1 MNRELLIKN
10 FVGLTYVSNRERIT
24 VDSFPEKNGK
34 LFCNLSTKEG
44 SWELPVSTGLIG
56 NLMEMRAEYGE

>member
-1 MNRELLIKN
+1 MNQELLTKN
-10 FVGLTYVSNRERIT
+10 FAGLTYVSNKERIT
-24 VDSFPEKNGK
+24 VDSFPEKDGK
-34 LFCNLSTKEG
+34 VLCRLSTKEG